1 MVGGR
6 YRLFGPPAVDMG
18 QANGYRTLPSH
29 KRQRPSLIP
38 SLFPHYSLIDSIQP
52 RVQLPSFQWLFVS
65 AVKCEADHLVAI
77 FTVLADHHW
86 PFSRTPKT
94 TRLRRS
100 SRARSTVA
108 NNLSV
113 ERDDQE
119 RSRLILVFN
128 KETIRVTFNRCSL
141 DEWGN
146 SATI

>member
-1 MVGGR
+1 MVGGK

-18 QANGYRTLPSH
+18 QANGYRTLPS
-29 KRQRPSLIP
+29 QTSTSLINP

-52 RVQLPSFQWLFVS
+52 RVQLPSFQWLIVS
-65 AVKCEADHLVAI
+65 AVKREADHLVAI

-86 PFSRTPKT
+86 LFSRTPKT
-94 TRLRRS
+94 TRLRRL
-100 SRARSTVA
+100 SRVRSTVA

-128 KETIRVTFNRCSL
+128 KETIRVAFNRCSL